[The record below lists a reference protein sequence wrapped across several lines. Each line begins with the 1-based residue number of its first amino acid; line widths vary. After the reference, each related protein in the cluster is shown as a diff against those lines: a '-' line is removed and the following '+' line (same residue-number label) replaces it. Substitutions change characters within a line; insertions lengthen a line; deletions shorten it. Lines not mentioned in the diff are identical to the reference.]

1 MYGVEPQVVWTAVS
15 IFVGLLFMAIAV
27 MWMGLKTYSESLAKT
42 NELLAETN
50 ELLVETNELLVEM
63 NKTLSELK
71 TDWAKSFAEIRDDLK
86 TVNTRGD
93 GYLDSHMD
101 KRMDGL
107 EGQVR
112 DLKGEV
118 RGINEFLRRDSV
130 KDTED
135 DKKS

>member
-42 NELLAETN
+42 NELLAKTN
-50 ELLVETNELLVEM
+50 ELLAEM

-130 KDTED
+130 NNTED
-135 DKKS
+135 DKES

>member
-42 NELLAETN
+42 NELLA
-50 ELLVETNELLVEM
+50 ETNELLVEM

-118 RGINEFLRRDSV
+118 RGINEFLHRDSV

-135 DKKS
+135 DKES

>member
-42 NELLAETN
+42 NELLAKTN
-50 ELLVETNELLVEM
+50 ELLAEM

-71 TDWAKSFAEIRDDLK
+71 TDWAKSFAEIRDDIK

>member
-1 MYGVEPQVVWTAVS
+1 MYGFESQVVWTAVS

-42 NELLAETN
+42 NELLAE
-50 ELLVETNELLVEM
+50 M
-63 NKTLSELK
+63 NKILSELK
-71 TDWAKSFAEIRDDLK
+71 TDWAKSFAEIRDDIK

-118 RGINEFLRRDSV
+118 RGINEFLHRDSV